1 MFKLFK
7 LIFFEDL
14 LNKMTNISFV
24 FLLELIFKNA
34 PNNPNF
40 ITNSK
45 FFALYLFKEIL
56 FYLPY

>member
-1 MFKLFK
+1 
-7 LIFFEDL
+7 
-14 LNKMTNISFV
+14 MTNISFV